1 VTRSYRGVDHG
12 LTGKPLD
19 PSLPLIIY
27 SLIIEKRVTMPAAS
41 KRIVDCNHE
50 IFRRHFNRLPHE
62 VQHTLGSQPLFQL
75 PALAEL
81 AYRVSERK
89 NPHHPKGD
97 IFVDQGNA
105 DQISES
111 LRAAP
116 KPDVAE
122 IVKDIEKGKT
132 WIILKHV
139 EREPGYREVFE
150 SCICD
155 ILALAGKSLVKNIK
169 WFEAILF
176 ITSPNRVTEYH
187 IDRECSWLLQLQ
199 GNKDIHFFDRADK
212 DVLPDEELE
221 RYWVVDNL
229 ASVYKP
235 QYESRAM
242 VFHMRPGTGVHS
254 PVNTPHWLQ
263 NGNNVSV
270 SLNINF
276 QFHEYAWEN
285 LFKANYYLRRAGM
298 SPAPPGKYPL
308 SDRIKSRAYTVV
320 QGIRRTVKGQ
330 PSVQSNEARQHYHR
344 IVDIL
349 ASR

>member
-1 VTRSYRGVDHG
+1 MLATSERTIDC
-12 LTGKPLD
+12 D
-19 PSLPLIIY
+19 
-27 SLIIEKRVTMPAAS
+27 S
-41 KRIVDCNHE
+41 KVFKQD
-50 IFRRHFNRLPHE
+50 FNRLPHE
-62 VQHTLGSQPLFQL
+62 VRHSLSTDSLFQV

-81 AYRVSERK
+81 AQRVSERK

-97 IFVDQGNA
+97 MYFDQVA
-105 DQISES
+105 DDSNRYTDPRGRPKKNIAEVVSEIETG
-111 LRAAP
+111 RA
-116 KPDVAE
+116 
-122 IVKDIEKGKT
+122 
-132 WIILKHV
+132 WIILKHI
-139 EREPGYREVFE
+139 EREPGYRDVFE

-155 ILALAGKSLVKNIK
+155 ILRFADKNVVKSIK

-187 IDRECSWLLQLQ
+187 IDRECSWLLQIQ

-212 DVLPDEELE
+212 EVLPDDELE

-229 ASVYKP
+229 SSVYKP

-285 LFKANYYLRRAGM
+285 LFKANYYLRRAGVT
-298 SPAPPGKYPL
+298 PAPPGKHPL
-308 SDRIKSRAYTVV
+308 ADRIKSHVYTAA
-320 QGIRRTVKGQ
+320 QGIRRRVKGS
-330 PSVQSNEARQHYHR
+330 PDAPSNEARQHYHR

-349 ASR
+349 GSR